1 MNYVYS
7 INKND
12 ILNMKKNL
20 KNQRNFVKFFY
31 SSLISYSITKYESV
45 NLFIKN
51 FNDNNYDLKNFSR
64 ILALIRKLEKK

>member
-1 MNYVYS
+1 
-7 INKND
+7 
-12 ILNMKKNL
+12 MKKNL
-20 KNQRNFVKFFY
+20 KDQRNFVKFFY

>member
-1 MNYVYS
+1 
-7 INKND
+7 
-12 ILNMKKNL
+12 MKKNL

-31 SSLISYSITKYESV
+31 SSLYSITKYESV

>member
-1 MNYVYS
+1 
-7 INKND
+7 
-12 ILNMKKNL
+12 MKKNL
-20 KNQRNFVKFFY
+20 KNQRNFMKFFY

>member
-1 MNYVYS
+1 
-7 INKND
+7 
-12 ILNMKKNL
+12 MKKNL
-20 KNQRNFVKFFY
+20 KNQRNFMKFFY

-51 FNDNNYDLKNFSR
+51 FNNNNYDLKNFSR

>member
-1 MNYVYS
+1 
-7 INKND
+7 
-12 ILNMKKNL
+12 MKKNL

>member
-20 KNQRNFVKFFY
+20 KNQRNFMKFFY

-51 FNDNNYDLKNFSR
+51 FNNNNYDLKNFSR

>member
-1 MNYVYS
+1 
-7 INKND
+7 
-12 ILNMKKNL
+12 MKKNL

-64 ILALIRKLEKK
+64 ILPLIRKLEKK